1 MNDQDMNNE
10 TDKPDNLSPQA
21 SISGSDHEPQSD
33 KVRAGADK
41 IIPEASEIADSP
53 DTPNQP
59 DNPDNPDKSLPD
71 MKAGTGAGMSDAVMA
86 NSINASDGDAINN
99 NLEALASGRMTL
111 HVGA

>member
-21 SISGSDHEPQSD
+21 SITGSDHKPQSD
-33 KVRAGADK
+33 KVSADADK

-59 DNPDNPDKSLPD
+59 DNSDTSIPE
-71 MKAGTGAGMSDAVMA
+71 MKAGTGAGMSDAVMV
-86 NSINASDGDAINN
+86 NSVNASDGDAINN

>member
-1 MNDQDMNNE
+1 MNDKDMNNE
-10 TDKPDNLSPQA
+10 TDKHDNLSPHA
-21 SISGSDHEPQSD
+21 GITDPDHEPQSD
-33 KVRAGADK
+33 KVSAGADK
-41 IIPEASEIADSP
+41 VTNEAATIADSP
-53 DTPNQP
+53 DTPEKP
-59 DNPDNPDKSLPD
+59 DNPDTSIPD